1 MMKIESLLERH
12 SREVERSLMDLW
24 KREVERAQD
33 YHPFIRGL
41 YESAREFTLRGGM
54 RIASFTTSMVSRG
67 YGYGGGET
75 IRAVCDAVEL
85 YRHSILV
92 HDDLVDGDEMRR
104 GRPTIHRKYGEMRD
118 ERMGI
123 GASIFLGNIMYS
135 MAIGRVLNSTLGCG
149 TASALASELL
159 RANIEVN
166 ESQTL
171 DVFMEGA
178 APDRELWEIMA
189 SRRAASLFRA
199 TLRMG
204 GILSGA
210 KGDLDL
216 LGRAGEEIG
225 YVFDIQDDI
234 IDTLASRDDY
244 GREPGSDLRT
254 LKRPIH
260 IIMAMERASP
270 EQRAGIGFPDADLAD
285 VKELLSETGALEEA
299 RKMADG
305 HRSRALELL
314 SSTEMDRET
323 CDLFSSLMDY
333 IGKSLKWYGAPKR

>member
-1 MMKIESLLERH
+1 MIEIEPILERH
-12 SREVERSLMDLW
+12 SGEVERSLQDLW
-24 KREVERAQD
+24 VREIERSRE

-67 YGYGGGET
+67 YGFGGGEP
-75 IRAVCDAVEL
+75 ISAVCDAVEL

-92 HDDLVDGDEMRR
+92 HDDLVDGDDLRR
-104 GRPTIHRKYGEMRD
+104 GRPTIHREYGEMRD
-118 ERMGI
+118 ERLGL
-123 GASIFLGNIMYS
+123 GTSVFLGNILYS
-135 MAIGRVLNSTLGCG
+135 MSIGRILNSTLGCG
-149 TASALASELL
+149 TASALVSELL

-171 DVFMEGA
+171 DVYMEGA
-178 APDRELWEIMA
+178 TPDRELWEIMA

-216 LGRAGEEIG
+216 LGRAGEEMG

-270 EQRAGIGFPDADLAD
+270 EQRANIGSPDADLAD
-285 VKELLSETGALEEA
+285 VRELLSETGALEES

-305 HRSRALELL
+305 HRTRALELL

-323 CDLFSSLMDY
+323 QDIFCSLMEY
-333 IGKSLKWYGAPKR
+333 IGKSLKWYGPTKG